1 MVFLHNVVKQ
11 WVESVL
17 NESAITV
24 EFVDPATRESYLTNT
39 MKNYSMIGTD
49 NETIMIDYHVGTE

>member
-1 MVFLHNVVKQ
+1 MNNVVKS

-24 EFVDPATRESYLTNT
+24 EFVDPATRASYLTNT
-39 MKNYSMIGTD
+39 MKSYSMIGTD
-49 NETIMIDYHVGTE
+49 NETIMIDYQVDTE